1 MMEVM
6 KNKKFSIVFR
16 CTVPKCSYSSKRL
29 YNLQRHEKTHSKEHW
44 RSKRFPCPCCA
55 YAAATRAHLK
65 RHMSKKHPTED
76 INKHT
81 IKVLAYED
89 FEKPDEELN
98 PDQESMEESME
109 QKRPTDQP
117 KLTKDKLVE
126 SNQQQEK
133 EQLIVGPVTVLQ
145 LVTPL
150 SPQAKPRPG
159 EMYCN
164 VSLEGEAFRL
174 IPVELLPAEVVKQ
187 NL

>member
-1 MMEVM
+1 MEII
-6 KNKKFSIVFR
+6 KNKKYSIVFR
-16 CTVPKCSYSSKRL
+16 CPVPKCSYSSQRL
-29 YNLQRHEKTHSKEHW
+29 YNLQRHEKTHGKEHW

-65 RHMSKKHPTED
+65 RHMGKKHPTED

-89 FEKPDEELN
+89 FEKPDEESN
-98 PDQESMEESME
+98 PDQESIE
-109 QKRPTDQP
+109 QKLPTEQL
-117 KLTKDKLVE
+117 KSTKEKLVE
-126 SNQQQEK
+126 SNQQHEK
-133 EQLIVGPVTVLQ
+133 EQSIVGPVTVLQ

-159 EMYCN
+159 EMYCD

-187 NL
+187 SL